1 MSDRIKPPSL
11 SVPCIRLSPDLDRQI
26 RAQRLGDER
35 YSDTVRRVARFG
47 LRMAAPVVVWRDDED
62 ISYARVG
69 SDTAHIV
76 LSAARWQTRDDMWGA
91 TVGVARENAGDWD
104 IAPICASGRK
114 APGHPSREAAKQA
127 AEAGLRQWLA
137 SLAGGA
143 V

>member
-1 MSDRIKPPSL
+1 MNERPRPPSL

-35 YSDTVRRVARFG
+35 YSDTVRRVLRLG
-47 LRMAAPVVVWRDDED
+47 LRVAAPVVEWTDYED
-62 ISYARVG
+62 ISAARVG
-69 SDTAHIV
+69 GDTAHIV

-91 TVGVARENAGDWD
+91 TVGVARENAGEWD

-114 APGHPSREAAKQA
+114 SPGHPSREAAKQA
-127 AEAGLRQWLA
+127 AEAGLRQWLS

-143 V
+143 T